1 MSDFSVGICVI
12 NLHIPE
18 SQSLK
23 AKRSVVKRLKEK
35 IKNQFPLSV
44 AELPNNDLWQRV
56 DLAVAQI
63 NGSSV
68 VISKTFESLVKFVES
83 FHSVTIVDYKIE
95 ML

>member
-12 NLHIPE
+12 NLHLPH

-23 AKRSVVKRLKEK
+23 TKRSVVKSLKDK
-35 IKNQFPLSV
+35 IKNQFPVSI
-44 AELPNNDLWQRV
+44 AEIGDNNLWQRI

-63 NGSSV
+63 NGTAS
-68 VISKTFESLVKFVES
+68 VISRTFENLVEFIES
-83 FHSVTIVDYKIE
+83 YHDVAIVDYKIE